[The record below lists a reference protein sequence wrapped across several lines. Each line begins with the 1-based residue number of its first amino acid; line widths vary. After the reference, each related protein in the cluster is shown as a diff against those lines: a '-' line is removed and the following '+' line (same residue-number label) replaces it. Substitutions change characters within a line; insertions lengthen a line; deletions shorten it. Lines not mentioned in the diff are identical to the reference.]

1 MYKGKD
7 GVNMSTQ
14 KVSCDRRIREA
25 LLLRGMKQSDLVRL
39 TGIGK
44 SAISEYVSGKYVP
57 KQNATYA
64 IAKALNV
71 SEAWLMGYDVPIQRG
86 ETIKTVVTEE
96 EHEFLKLFN
105 KLNDA
110 DKKHL
115 KNYINNVLLVE
126 KDSATKNTV
135 NA

>member
-1 MYKGKD
+1 
-7 GVNMSTQ
+7 MSTQ

-71 SEAWLMGYDVPIQRG
+71 SEAWLMGYNVPIQRG

-96 EHEFLKLFN
+96 EHNFLKLLN
-105 KLNDA
+105 KLDDF
-110 DKKHL
+110 DKEHL
-115 KNYINNVLLVE
+115 KNYINNVLLASGKYNVQKE
-126 KDSATKNTV
+126 KANV
-135 NA
+135 

>member
-1 MYKGKD
+1 MNK
-7 GVNMSTQ
+7 Q
-14 KVSCDRRIREA
+14 KESCDKRIREA
-25 LLLRGMKQSDLVRL
+25 LSLRGMKQTDLVRL

-44 SAISEYVSGKYVP
+44 SAISEYVAGKYVP

-71 SEAWLMGYDVPIQRG
+71 SEAWLMGYNVPIQRG
-86 ETIKTVVTEE
+86 ETIKTAVTEE

-105 KLNDA
+105 KLDDA

-115 KNYINNVLLVE
+115 KNYINNVLLAE
-126 KDSATKNTV
+126 KESVTKNTV